1 MCSKISFNS
10 RKRVERNVNTDRKM
24 FIFPELCD
32 SSKEINSKVE
42 KILKNS
48 LDLIPSVRIQ
58 IIGGKF
64 TEGESDG
71 IKCRLPFNFFLL
83 YKSVLELSRD
93 HF

>member
-42 KILKNS
+42 KILKNC

-71 IKCRLPFNFFLL
+71 IKCRLPFKFFSTL
-83 YKSVLELSRD
+83 
-93 HF
+93 

>member
-1 MCSKISFNS
+1 MTDTLNTVSGHHWQYS
-10 RKRVERNVNTDRKM
+10 RNLSNVKA
-24 FIFPELCD
+24 
-32 SSKEINSKVE
+32 E

-83 YKSVLELSRD
+83 YKSVLELRI
-93 HF
+93 